1 MNPIHTFEE
10 FKKYKVNYKQ
20 KDKQKD
26 KQPICYVYYKGSL
39 STTVYYVGF
48 TMQNIYTYLR
58 NHHKMKKIKDRFKE
72 GFSIQL
78 YKTFSEY
85 SLIKL
90 FRPTLNIIRGL
101 RKYGRMMGGGNL
113 RFVGEVFQKTRDKKV
128 ETNDPSFVRLTIDFV
143 FIYLEKEISNPM
155 YQKENSFLI
164 TFKQHAAI
172 QEISKKDF
180 TFLLPF
186 LYILEYCKI
195 RCLFQA
201 YISVHELY
209 LKHALQARSPCNMDT
224 VPIYKDIIDLFIRRT
239 FLTNSIME
247 YKERCS
253 YTSCHL
259 SYHYRKALLAA
270 LSMNEPS

>member
-10 FKKYKVNYKQ
+10 FKKYKANN
-20 KDKQKD
+20 KQKD

-58 NHHKMKKIKDRFKE
+58 NHHKMKKIKDRFNE

-85 SLIKL
+85 SLIELLK
-90 FRPTLNIIRGL
+90 PTLNLIRGE
-101 RKYGRMMGGGNL
+101 RKYGRIMGRGDL
-113 RFVGEVFQKTRDKKV
+113 RFVGEVFQPIPEIDPDEKT
-128 ETNDPSFVRLTIDFV
+128 ETNEPSFPCLTIDFV
-143 FIYLEKEISNPM
+143 FIYLEKEETKPM

-172 QEISKKDF
+172 KEISNKNF

-195 RCLFQA
+195 SCLFQA
-201 YISVHELY
+201 YVSVHEVY
-209 LKHALQARSPCNMDT
+209 LKHALQARSPCKMDT
-224 VPIYKDIIDLFIRRT
+224 VPIYKDIIDLFIRRS
-239 FLTNSIME
+239 FLTKSIME
-247 YKERCS
+247 YKERRS

-259 SYHYRKALLAA
+259 SYLYRKSLLAA
-270 LSMNEPS
+270 LSMDEPS